1 MPAGKPKSLLGLSVL
16 KAVTDFQKRLLTGMT
31 LSSPVSTSNSET
43 YKLMRLFYLHIFD
56 TDNYTNRPSIFLSE
70 FGSSNLGTLAQ
81 VLFLFFFYQSEK
93 EMVTEKPDSDTRRL
107 YGGAMTTT
115 IPAAYADISMIREV
129 PDNQEVFAHADTDR
143 SVIVEL
149 LELQQ
154 DIPTDQTPAQFH
166 LANIAEES
174 GALHAHTHRLLT
186 LPATDFPSLRAGDPN
201 LSVTAAYG
209 THVVSKFKDAAEL
222 ASHVDVYVA
231 CVRLPRVT
239 TDLLLVFNDPRVLH
253 PQGSSALSGSAVAQD
268 GDEDAD
274 KNNNGTSSSNNNN
287 NNSGRDG
294 VLRNALRSLRIHEW
308 SLLEG

>member
-1 MPAGKPKSLLGLSVL
+1 
-16 KAVTDFQKRLLTGMT
+16 
-31 LSSPVSTSNSET
+31 
-43 YKLMRLFYLHIFD
+43 
-56 TDNYTNRPSIFLSE
+56 
-70 FGSSNLGTLAQ
+70 
-81 VLFLFFFYQSEK
+81 
-93 EMVTEKPDSDTRRL
+93 MVTEKPDSDTRRL

-115 IPAAYADISMIREV
+115 IPGMYADISMLREV

-154 DIPTDQTPAQFH
+154 DMPADQTPAQFH

-174 GALHAHTHRLLT
+174 GALQARTNRLLT
-186 LPATDFPSLRAGDPN
+186 LPAIDFPSLRAGDPN
-201 LSVTAAYG
+201 VSVTVAYG

-268 GDEDAD
+268 GDGD
-274 KNNNGTSSSNNNN
+274 SSSNNNN
-287 NNSGRDG
+287 NNSNSRDS
-294 VLRNALRSLRIHEW
+294 VLQNALRNLRIHEW